1 LFVTNMTK
9 LLHHRSYPQQSLTD
23 KQASLSTSYLASIPG
38 LYSYMRA
45 PPFQDTWNVTLGGS
59 AQDLRGEKISA
70 RGCDLTDRSRPTVQL
85 IRIMT
90 RGHTSRK
97 ERRAREV
104 CQLHWHRQKKAPTV
118 SRLFGFGCGLLFV
131 ACPFGMWYWRA
142 SVVRVWIP
150 DITAR
155 R

>member
-1 LFVTNMTK
+1 MAK

-38 LYSYMRA
+38 LYSYMHT
-45 PPFQDTWNVTLGGS
+45 PPFQVPLDRWKALGGRV
-59 AQDLRGEKISA
+59 QDLRARKISA
-70 RGCDLTDRSRPTVQL
+70 RAASYTDRSKPTVQL

-118 SRLFGFGCGLLFV
+118 SRLFCFGCGLLFV
-131 ACPFGMWYWRA
+131 ACPFGMRYWRT
-142 SVVRVWIP
+142 SVVRIWIP